1 MVHIEWN
8 KGWLSGLDFDGTVEY
23 SNVVT
28 IRVLKNNSFCIENII
43 YLLETYTL

>member
-28 IRVLKNNSFCIENII
+28 IQVLKNNSFCIENVSC
-43 YLLETYTL
+43 LLENYIL